1 MATNQCQQN
10 YKMSDKEIKVPN
22 IGEFKDVEVIEVLV
36 SNGQSVSKNDPLIT
50 IESDK
55 SSVEIPASF
64 DGKVKS
70 VKIKVGDRVSEG
82 DLILTVEQSGEEE
95 KNIEQKTIKEEDE
108 PVANQNQVET
118 IAKVN
123 PAQNTIKKDNSEV
136 SSASPKVR
144 KFARELGV
152 NINEIVGSERQ
163 GRIVEDDVKNFI
175 SSKINK
181 APDKTEAQPKK
192 IISEF
197 SHSDFGEI
205 EVKDMPRV
213 KKLASTYLVNS
224 WTTIPHVTNHDE
236 ADITEM
242 EDFRTSLTDMYTGER
257 KKITPL
263 AFIIKALVAS
273 LKKFPSFNSSIDDI
287 ENGKITI
294 KKYFHVGIA
303 VDTPHGLMVP
313 KIRSADNKSIS
324 YISNELKTVSDQ
336 CRNLKIDKKEFFG
349 GSMTITSL
357 GGIGGSFFTPII
369 NYPEVAI
376 LGVGK
381 AQKKQIFINGKFE
394 TRTMLPLSLSY
405 DHRIIDGA
413 EAARFNNDLKENLG
427 KNFAYKLAV

>member
-1 MATNQCQQN
+1 MAISRCQQN
-10 YKMSDKEIKVPN
+10 CKMTDKEIKVPN
-22 IGEFKDVEVIEVLV
+22 IGEFKNVEVIEVLV
-36 SNGQSVSKNDPLIT
+36 SNGQSLSKNDPLIT

-55 SSVEIPASF
+55 SSVEIPSSV
-64 DGKVKS
+64 DGKIKS
-70 VKIKVGDRVSEG
+70 VKIKVGDKVSEG
-82 DLILTVEQSGEEE
+82 DLILTLEESKEEKKVVEKEVVNKEELTVNQKDEKKVEQ
-95 KNIEQKTIKEEDE
+95 I
-108 PVANQNQVET
+108 
-118 IAKVN
+118 N
-123 PAQNTIKKDNSEV
+123 PAHNLIKNNIGEL

-152 NINEIVGSERQ
+152 DINEIVGSERQ
-163 GRIVEDDVKNFI
+163 GRVIENDVKNFI
-175 SSKINK
+175 ATKVNSDQLKIE
-181 APDKTEAQPKK
+181 TQPKK
-192 IISEF
+192 IVSEF
-197 SHSDFGEI
+197 SHTDFGEVEI
-205 EVKDMPRV
+205 KDMPRV

-236 ADITEM
+236 VDITEM
-242 EDFRTSLTDMYTGER
+242 EDFRASLTDMYTGER

-263 AFIIKALVAS
+263 AFIVKALVAS

-287 ENGKITI
+287 ENGKITM

-303 VDTPHGLMVP
+303 VDTIHGLMVP
-313 KIRSADNKSIS
+313 KIRNADNKNIS
-324 YISNELKTVSDQ
+324 LISNELKTVSEQ
-336 CRNLKIDKKEFFG
+336 CKNLRIDKKEFFG

-369 NYPEVAI
+369 NFPEVAI

-381 AQKKQIFINGKFE
+381 AQKKQIFIDGKFK
-394 TRTMLPLSLSY
+394 TRTMLPISLSY